1 MESAI
6 IAKVHSRSSI
16 SRLTMRTVTRL
27 YRLPAL
33 TFSPAKVPSRVIFI
47 HIPRCGGMTIRE
59 HIKWCLGGRKRGHM
73 VQANEI
79 FLDQVPDQ
87 QKIEKARRARFV
99 TGHYSWA
106 TLERIGRGQGDFAFT
121 FLREPRQRLL
131 SFHHLMTNP
140 SDRHKPKELHARVA
154 LCWEM
159 SPVDMFT
166 TGNLDL
172 RQMLD
177 NYMVRQLSCGL
188 TEYPVEPHRWPE
200 LLERAKRNL
209 ASLDYVGFH
218 DRYAD
223 DFVQL
228 LSRTQLPL
236 IGPVPHL
243 NDVKHTRPPGR
254 RGRLRA
260 LMNDPEVSAALGP
273 LTYWDA
279 QLYDFARRFR
289 LRALNGTD
297 ATADMREPGFSEP
310 VQHCARAEH
319 CRTTS

>member
-1 MESAI
+1 MESAVT
-6 IAKVHSRSSI
+6 AKVHSRSSI

-27 YRLPAL
+27 YRFRAL
-33 TFSPAKVPSRVIFI
+33 AFSPAKVPRKLIFI

-79 FLDQVPDQ
+79 FLHQIPDQ
-87 QKIEKARRARFV
+87 EKIEKARRARFV

-106 TLERIGRGQGDFAFT
+106 TLERIGRSEGDFAFT
-121 FLREPRQRLL
+121 FLRDPRHRLL
-131 SFHHLMTNP
+131 SFYHLMTNP

-154 LCWEM
+154 LCWDM

-188 TEYPVEPHRWPE
+188 TEYPVEPQRWPE

-209 ASLDYVGFH
+209 ASLNYVGFH
-218 DRYAD
+218 DSYAD
-223 DFVQL
+223 DFMNFLDQAH
-228 LSRTQLPL
+228 LPL
-236 IGPVPHL
+236 IGQVPHL
-243 NDVKHTRPPGR
+243 NDVKNVERSGGR
-254 RGRLRA
+254 ERLRA
-260 LMNDPEVSAALGP
+260 LREDPEVSAALEP
-273 LTYWDA
+273 LTCWDA
-279 QLYDFARRFR
+279 QLYDFAQRFR
-289 LRALNGTD
+289 LGTLNGAGATAALNDTGI
-297 ATADMREPGFSEP
+297 SEP
-310 VQHCARAEH
+310 AQHCARTEH
-319 CRTTS
+319 CTTAR